1 MTVENSDLKFG
12 YNISGLSS
20 LDSVKAGII
29 AEKHGFDSV
38 WIPDHLIDMD
48 GAFVDPWSVMA
59 GIGIQTRR
67 VMIFT
72 GVTDTQRSHPA
83 KTAQSVATVDEL
95 SHGRAGLGIGAG
107 EAMNI
112 TPFGIHWDK
121 NPRDRTQRL
130 REAIKVIR
138 LLWSSSKN
146 DRKNYEGK
154 FFQLKDAWLDQ
165 HPVQKP
171 SPPIYVGAFSS
182 TRMLKL
188 TGEMG
193 DGWYPWLVTPE
204 TYVKRR
210 EKIMKAAIE
219 AGRNT
224 EEIDAVATVYTA
236 ITEDPKIQRE
246 LTESTKVEVL
256 TTDQTGLKSF
266 GVELH
271 LPKRLSYQHIGASDM
286 QSPILEDLARQI
298 PEDVVKRYAAI
309 GDIDECI
316 GFIEEFIKAGA
327 KHISIYDL
335 MTDVKGPAAIE
346 KTLKAYGK
354 KIIPYFKE
362 Y

>member
-1 MTVENSDLKFG
+1 
-12 YNISGLSS
+12 
-20 LDSVKAGII
+20 
-29 AEKHGFDSV
+29 
-38 WIPDHLIDMD
+38 
-48 GAFVDPWSVMA
+48 
-59 GIGIQTRR
+59 
-67 VMIFT
+67 
-72 GVTDTQRSHPA
+72 
-83 KTAQSVATVDEL
+83 
-95 SHGRAGLGIGAG
+95 
-107 EAMNI
+107 MNI

-193 DGWYPWLVTPE
+193 DGWYSWLVTPE

-236 ITEDPKIQRE
+236 ITEDPKIQKE
-246 LTESTKVEVL
+246 LTKSTKVEVL

-286 QSPILEDLARQI
+286 QSPILEEMARQI
-298 PEDVVKRYAAI
+298 PGDVVKWYAAI
-309 GDIDECI
+309 GNIDECI
-316 GFIEEFIKAGA
+316 GFIERFIKAEA
-327 KHISIYDL
+327 KHVSIYDL
-335 MTDVKGPAAIE
+335 MTDVKGSAAVE
-346 KTLKAYGK
+346 KTLEVYGK